1 MVVKLNS
8 LSRWSVLPSDKAIV
22 FAGSDVAERRVR
34 IDFNLEAATAFF
46 IVDRDGV
53 ESFLCALPAGQE
65 TIEFSAAGTFSVYA
79 ENGSGAVHYISADLE
94 PTFSEVVDPVIFT
107 KIANRRHRNPELEE
121 MMYRMQLNADRRA
134 AQQASELEAAFARR
148 IKEIED
154 GRPAEIVKSD
164 APGAASGAAGA
175 QVPAQGTSGEKP
187 GEAAL
192 APNAGEQQGGAS
204 GGQAGTG
211 GAA

>member
-8 LSRWSVLPSDKAIV
+8 LSRWSALEATKAII

-34 IDFNLEAATAFF
+34 IDFNLEAPTSFF

-53 ESFLCALPAGQE
+53 ENFLCALPQGQE

-79 ENGSGAVHYISADLE
+79 EQGSGAVHYVSADLE

-121 MMYRMQLNADRRA
+121 MMFRMNQNLEKRL
-134 AQQASELEAAFARR
+134 AQQAGEFEAALERR
-148 IKEIED
+148 RLEEEN
-154 GRPAEIVKSD
+154 GRSAETVISN
-164 APGAASGAAGA
+164 APGAVAGA
-175 QVPAQGTSGEKP
+175 GGTEVPAQGAAGEEP
-187 GEAAL
+187 GETPP
-192 APNAGEQQGGAS
+192 APNAGEQQGGAG